1 MARTAAP
8 PRPHAPS
15 RDSQESPRPSVAR
28 LYSTKNDL
36 PEASRVEAI
45 DLLNQRLADC
55 IDLQT
60 QCKQAHW
67 NVKGPTFIALHK
79 LFDEVNEDV
88 EEYVDLIAERA
99 VQLGGVADG
108 TARVVAKRSSLP
120 EYSVKSGDG
129 RAHVEAL
136 SAVLSAFGKV
146 VRAEIDRSN
155 ELSDADTAD
164 LFTEVSR
171 GIDKWLWFVEA
182 HLQAE
187 R

>member
-1 MARTAAP
+1 M
-8 PRPHAPS
+8 
-15 RDSQESPRPSVAR
+15 
-28 LYSTKNDL
+28 YKTKNDL
-36 PEASRVEAI
+36 PEAARTELVELCNA
-45 DLLNQRLADC
+45 RLADA

-67 NVKGPTFIALHK
+67 NVKGPDFISLHE
-79 LFDEVNEDV
+79 LFDKLNEDV
-88 EEYVDLIAERA
+88 EAYVDVIAERA

-108 TARVVAKRSSLP
+108 TARSVARRSTLA
-120 EYSVKSGDG
+120 EYAASGGSG

-136 SAVLSAFGKV
+136 SSALASFGKLA
-146 VRAEIDRSN
+146 RQSITRST
-155 ELSDADTAD
+155 EMKDADTAD

-171 GIDKWLWFVEA
+171 GTDKWLWFIEA

>member
-1 MARTAAP
+1 MYR
-8 PRPHAPS
+8 
-15 RDSQESPRPSVAR
+15 
-28 LYSTKNDL
+28 TKNDL
-36 PEASRVEAI
+36 PESARTKLVAI
-45 DLLNQRLADC
+45 LNARLADA

-67 NVKGPTFIALHK
+67 NAKGPSFIALHK
-79 LFDEVNEDV
+79 LFDEVNDAV

-108 TARVVAKRSSLP
+108 TARGVAKRSSLP
-120 EYSVKSGDG
+120 EYPVDDGDG

-136 SAVLSAFGKV
+136 AAILSAFGKV

-155 ELSDADTAD
+155 ELADADTAD

-182 HLQAE
+182 HVQAA